1 MTLEVTLNRHIEST
15 PNVRGRKPRITGR
28 RITVADVAA
37 WYLKLG
43 YSPEEIA
50 SIYDLPLAAV
60 HAAISFYYD
69 HRVEID
75 RQSREDEE
83 FIKAFRQQH
92 PSLLQA
98 KLQELRG
105 E

>member
-15 PNVRGRKPRITGR
+15 PEVRGGKPRLTGR
-28 RITVADVAA
+28 RITVADLAA

-50 SIYDLPLAAV
+50 STYDLPLAAV
-60 HAAISFYYD
+60 YAAISFYYD
-69 HRVEID
+69 HRDEID
-75 RQSREDEE
+75 RQSKEDEE
-83 FIKAFRQQH
+83 FVAALQQQH

-98 KLQELRG
+98 KLRELRG